1 MNERAASRLMAWILA
16 LSILAGVGLFV
27 LYALGGQPQLEG
39 ALLFVA
45 LGGVGFALILWGKY
59 LFRPEIVTEERE
71 PHASEEE
78 ALAAAEEAYEGGEE
92 LVARRSFLVRMLVGA
107 FGALGVA
114 AIVPIRSLGPGPG
127 RSLFHT
133 AWRPGMLL
141 VDEAGRPIQAGAL
154 ALDSVVT
161 VFPQG
166 LTDAVDSVAVL
177 VKVPPDA
184 LNLPE
189 GRNDWAPQGNV
200 CYSKLCTHAGCPVGL
215 YLAQYHELQ
224 CPCHFSAFD
233 VLNGANPVFGPAP
246 RALPQLPIEI
256 DAQGFL
262 RAKGDFTAPV
272 GPGFW
277 NMGKGS

>member
-1 MNERAASRLMAWILA
+1 MAWILA

-107 FGALGVA
+107 FGALGAA